1 MLPNNLHTASF
12 LTQEERDHAVNRQ
25 SGLLSGGTGGNEHK
39 ETFSWG
45 EVRRAFK
52 YPLVWLT
59 SFAYFGLLSGIYSI
73 GLFLPTIILKLGYTA
88 HEAQL
93 MSVPPY
99 GVAAFMTLVVAFTS
113 DRVKLRGPMM
123 LCTMPIAII
132 GYGVIANI
140 GDNHPN
146 VKYGMTIMMATGIYS
161 SVPPVLAWLSNNSA
175 GHYKRATTAAIQL
188 SIANCGGILAV
199 FLYPDVDG
207 PAFRRGH
214 TVVMGLLISGWF
226 L

>member
-1 MLPNNLHTASF
+1 MLPNNLHTAAF
-12 LTQEERDHAVNRQ
+12 LTQEEKDHAMARQ
-25 SGLLSGGTGGNEHK
+25 SGALSGNMNELK
-39 ETFSWG
+39 EKFAWS
-45 EVRRAFK
+45 EVRRAFA

-59 SFAYFGLLSGIYSI
+59 ACAYFGLLSGIYSI
-73 GLFLPTIILKLGYTA
+73 GIFLPTIILKLGYTA

-93 MSVPPY
+93 MTVPPY
-99 GVAAFMTLVVAFTS
+99 AVAATMTLIVAFAS
-113 DRVKLRGPMM
+113 DRLKARGVVM

-132 GYGVIANI
+132 GYAVIANV
-140 GDNHPN
+140 GNEFPK
-146 VKYGMTIMMATGIYS
+146 VKYGATIMMATGIYS

-199 FLYPDVDG
+199 FLYPDVDA

-214 TVVMGLLISGWF
+214 TIVMGLLIAGWF

>member
-1 MLPNNLHTASF
+1 MLPNTLESAAF
-12 LTQEERDHAVNRQ
+12 LDEEERAIAIARQ
-25 SGLLSGGTGGNEHK
+25 CGVEHGTGNK
-39 ETFSWG
+39 EGTERFSWS
-45 EVRRAFK
+45 EVRRAIL
-52 YPLVWLT
+52 YPLTWLT
-59 SFAYFGLLSGIYSI
+59 AFAYFGLLSAIYSI

-99 GVAAFMTLVVAFTS
+99 GVAACMTLVVAFVS
-113 DRVKLRGPMM
+113 DRLKVRGIMM

-132 GYGVIANI
+132 GYAVIANI
-140 GDNHPN
+140 GDGHNT
-146 VKYGMTIMMATGIYS
+146 VKYGMTIMMCTGVYS

-175 GHYKRATTAAIQL
+175 GHYKRATAAALQL
-188 SIANCGGILAV
+188 AIANCGGILSV

-207 PAFRRGH
+207 PNFHRGH
-214 TVVMGLLISGWF
+214 SVIIGLLVAGWF